1 MKTWLEPQSVTVPTD
16 ISDAVRGHKLVS
28 EILVRRGMTELDRI
42 QAFLDPDR
50 YTPASPYDLEDMQA
64 AVDRLSIALQEKQ
77 RICVW
82 GDFDVDGQTATT
94 LLVSSLRKLG
104 GKVQYHIPIRSKESH
119 GINLPVLQEIIAG
132 GIDLLLT
139 CDTGIGAHEAVEYAS
154 SKGVEVI
161 ITDHHD
167 LPPDLPGALAVVNP
181 KRGESDHP
189 MAGLPGVG
197 VAYELA
203 RALFEKMGQP
213 GGAEEHLDLVALG
226 IVADLALHSSEVRY
240 LLQRGLESLRQPRRL
255 GLQMMMEVAEID
267 PAGITEEHIGF
278 ELGPRLNAL
287 GRLDDANQAVEFLT
301 TEDKSQARQIANHL
315 EGLNAH
321 RKVIT
326 KHVFEGAQAQIESDA
341 SLLQDAALVLDH
353 HSWPGG
359 VIGIVASRLVE
370 SYNRPALLITSPPGE
385 LARGSARSIPGV
397 DISAAIAAQKDLLEG
412 FGGHPMAAGFSLQA
426 ERIPEFRQGLSRA
439 VIEMLDDTR
448 YEPTLQIDADIPLE
462 DITLE
467 LIAELERLA
476 PFGPG
481 NPNLVLRSPNLL
493 YKDVSKL
500 GKSGD
505 HLLVRLEESS
515 GAEHKAVWWGG
526 GIEPLPEWMAS
537 GALLDLA
544 FTSRSRDY
552 KGKQEV
558 QIEWLEARPSGGVRF
573 DEVAQRG
580 EIEVIDHR
588 ESPAPLMDLAQLS
601 SNKEKLVIWAEAQ
614 AKEKL
619 SEKGI
624 RSGHRFELETADEL
638 VIWTI
643 PPGWQEQMSLI
654 ERVSPKVVH
663 LFAVDPGMDQV
674 KPLTER
680 LVGLAKYA
688 LRKTKGEVSIASLA
702 AATAQREEII
712 KASLQW
718 LEARGDLAVIYK
730 SKGKVCLS
738 EGDGERGGDYES
750 MDKRLGEMLGVVAD
764 YRRRYSYADAD
775 LLIRQTIKQ

>member
-1 MKTWLEPQSVTVPTD
+1 MKTWLEPQAVTVPTD
-16 ISDAVRGHKLVS
+16 ISDAVGGHKLVS
-28 EILVRRGMTELDRI
+28 EVLVRRGMTEPERI

-104 GKVQYHIPIRSKESH
+104 GEVQYHIPIRSKESH
-119 GINLPVLQEIIAG
+119 GINLLVLQEIIAD

-154 SKGVEVI
+154 SKGVDVI
-161 ITDHHD
+161 VTDHHD
-167 LPPDLPGALAVVNP
+167 LPPDLPEALAVINP
-181 KRGESDHP
+181 KRGGRDHP

-203 RALFEKMGQP
+203 RALFEKLDQP
-213 GGAEEHLDLVALG
+213 GGADEHLDLVALG

-240 LLQRGLESLRQPRRL
+240 LLQRGLESLRQSQRL

-267 PAGITEEHIGF
+267 QAGITEEHIGF

-301 TEDKSQARQIANHL
+301 TEDRSQARQISNHL
-315 EGLNAH
+315 NRLNAD
-321 RKVIT
+321 RKMIT
-326 KHVFEGAQAQIESDA
+326 KQIFEGARAQIESDT
-341 SLLQDAALVLDH
+341 SLLQDPALVLVH
-353 HSWPGG
+353 PAWPGG

-370 SYNRPALLITSPPGE
+370 RYDRPALLITSPPGE

-397 DISAAIAAQKDLLEG
+397 DISVAIAAQHELLEG

-426 ERIPEFRQGLSRA
+426 DNIPEFRKGVSRT
-439 VIEMLDDTR
+439 VIEMLGDTR

-462 DITLE
+462 DITLD

-481 NPNLVLRSPNLL
+481 NPNLVYSSRNLRYRKVDP
-493 YKDVSKL
+493 L

-505 HLLVRLEESS
+505 HLLVRLEDSS

-526 GIEPLPEWMAS
+526 GIEPLPEWMAN
-537 GALLDLA
+537 GALLDLVYTA
-544 FTSRSRDY
+544 RSRNY

-558 QIEWLEARPSGGVRF
+558 QFEWLEA
-573 DEVAQRG
+573 
-580 EIEVIDHR
+580 
-588 ESPAPLMDLAQLS
+588 QLS
-601 SNKEKLVIWAEAQ
+601 
-614 AKEKL
+614 
-619 SEKGI
+619 
-624 RSGHRFELETADEL
+624 
-638 VIWTI
+638 
-643 PPGWQEQMSLI
+643 LI
-654 ERVSPKVVH
+654 H
-663 LFAVDPGMDQV
+663 
-674 KPLTER
+674 
-680 LVGLAKYA
+680 
-688 LRKTKGEVSIASLA
+688 I
-702 AATAQREEII
+702 
-712 KASLQW
+712 
-718 LEARGDLAVIYK
+718 
-730 SKGKVCLS
+730 
-738 EGDGERGGDYES
+738 
-750 MDKRLGEMLGVVAD
+750 
-764 YRRRYSYADAD
+764 
-775 LLIRQTIKQ
+775 